1 MPRLLYH
8 PSHDTDAQAEFNE
21 ARHTRALKAL
31 SPDDVLAAVDDL
43 VAQVP
48 DARHHPLYDLVVHCL
63 RYGGTTRSGVRPYM
77 SEIVGAS
84 YEPLIEGAITR
95 LIEEQSVDPNM
106 WED

>member
-1 MPRLLYH
+1 VSRLLYRL
-8 PSHDTDAQAEFNE
+8 SHDTDAQAESNE
-21 ARHTRALKAL
+21 AHHARALKAL
-31 SPDDVLAAVDDL
+31 SPSDVLAAVDDL

-84 YEPLIEGAITR
+84 YESLIEEAVTR
-95 LIEEQSVDPNM
+95 LIEEQSVDPSM